1 LGPITAAWE
10 RVSLRAKLTALSVGL
25 IGLLLIV
32 SSAGT
37 VALLRTY
44 LQQNTDTLLTATAAS
59 LRSELPASLEA
70 KIAAGQLT
78 LPSLPSDY
86 YIAVLDAN
94 GAQLLGLVSATGG
107 SRDVPNFSS
116 LSLDVV
122 AATGGVPFE
131 INLEMRSGGQSW
143 RVVAVPL
150 TRGFGS
156 VVVALPTET
165 NSRILAEYAVIGA
178 RFGVFL
184 LLLSG
189 LSIWLTIS
197 SALRPLQE
205 VERTARAVR
214 AGDFSKRL
222 VERPARTE
230 IGRLNRALN
239 SMLEGVEGAFKRR
252 DKTLNQMRRFLSDA
266 SHELRTPL
274 VTVRGYA
281 ELYRMGAIKKPAD
294 VAEAMARI
302 ESEAI
307 RMSGLVDS
315 LLTLTRLDELSG
327 LELDQ
332 VDLVSLAENA
342 ARDASVANPGVDFEV
357 TSSQEAV
364 AVNAD
369 PDKLRQV
376 LTNLLEN
383 AARFSPQRAKVEI
396 QITQLNAVSGQT
408 PSPIT
413 GAKPLHA
420 EVRVID
426 HGEGI
431 PRELHDR
438 VFERFFRADTSRNRE
453 TGGSGLGLSIVKS
466 IVVAHGG
473 EIFIEQTPGG
483 GATFVFRLPELPPT
497 DLSTTELSQVS

>member
-1 LGPITAAWE
+1 MGPISTAWE

-25 IGLLLIV
+25 IGLLLVV
-32 SSAGT
+32 SSTGT

-59 LRSELPASLEA
+59 LRSENPLRLEA
-70 KIAAGQLT
+70 KIAAGQLS

-86 YIAVLDAN
+86 FIAVLDPN
-94 GAQLLGLVSATGG
+94 GNQLLGLVSATGG
-107 SRDVPNFSS
+107 PRDVPNFSS

-122 AATGGVPFE
+122 VATAGTPFE
-131 INLEMRSGGQSW
+131 ISLETNDDEQSW

-150 TRGFGS
+150 TASFGS
-156 VVVALPTET
+156 VVVALPTDT
-165 NSRILAEYAVIGA
+165 NARILAEYAIIGA

-184 LLLSG
+184 LILSG

-197 SALRPLQE
+197 SAFRPLKE

-222 VERPARTE
+222 VERPEKTE

-239 SMLEGVEGAFKRR
+239 SMLDGVEGAFTRR
-252 DKTLNQMRRFLSDA
+252 DKTLNQMRRFLADA

-302 ESEAI
+302 ESEAV

-315 LLTLTRLDELSG
+315 LLTLTRLDELAG
-327 LELDQ
+327 LDLES
-332 VDLVSLAENA
+332 VDLLALAQNA
-342 ARDASVANPGVDFEV
+342 ARDAEVANPGVRY
-357 TSSQEAV
+357 AV
-364 AVNAD
+364 KESEPGQTIRAD
-369 PDKLRQV
+369 ADKLRQV
-376 LTNLLEN
+376 FTNLLGN
-383 AARFSPQRAKVEI
+383 AGRFSPSDSTVEVTLGPSQKGAAETPQVEI
-396 QITQLNAVSGQT
+396 RVS
-408 PSPIT
+408 
-413 GAKPLHA
+413 
-420 EVRVID
+420 D

-431 PRELHDR
+431 PRELRDR
-438 VFERFFRADTSRNRE
+438 VFERFFRADTSRNRD

-466 IVVAHGG
+466 IVLAHGG
-473 EIFIEQTPGG
+473 QIWVEETPGG
-483 GATFVFRLPELPPT
+483 GATFVLLLPTEPPT
-497 DLSTTELSQVS
+497 TLNTSELSQVS

>member
-1 LGPITAAWE
+1 MGPIAIAWE

-25 IGLLLIV
+25 IGLLLVV
-32 SSAGT
+32 SSTGT

-44 LQQNTDTLLTATAAS
+44 LQQNTDNLLTATAVS
-59 LRSELPASLEA
+59 LRSENPLRLEA
-70 KIAAGQLT
+70 KIAAGQLA

-86 YIAVLDAN
+86 FIAVLDPN
-94 GAQLLGLVSATGG
+94 GNQLIGLVSSTGG
-107 SRDVPNFSS
+107 PRGVPNFSS

-122 AATGGVPFE
+122 AATNGTPFE
-131 INLEMRSGGQSW
+131 ISLEAAEGEQSW

-150 TRGFGS
+150 TSSFGS
-156 VVVALPTET
+156 VVVALPTDT
-165 NSRILAEYAVIGA
+165 NSRILAEYAIIGA

-184 LLLSG
+184 LILSG

-197 SALRPLQE
+197 SAFRPLKE

-222 VERPARTE
+222 VERPEQTE

-252 DKTLNQMRRFLSDA
+252 DRTLNQMRRFLADA

-302 ESEAI
+302 ESEAV

-327 LELDQ
+327 LVLES
-332 VDLVSLAENA
+332 VDLVSLAQNA
-342 ARDASVANPGVDFEV
+342 ARDAEVANPGVSYTV
-357 TSSQEAV
+357 SAATPALKIR
-364 AVNAD
+364 AD
-369 PDKLRQV
+369 ADKLRQV
-376 LTNLLEN
+376 LTNLLSN
-383 AARFSPQRAKVEI
+383 AGRFSPAQAKVEI
-396 QITQLNAVSGQT
+396 SLVEASAEAGWK
-408 PSPIT
+408 PF
-413 GAKPLHA
+413 GA
-420 EVRVID
+420 EIRVVD

-431 PRELHDR
+431 PAELRER

-466 IVVAHGG
+466 IVLAHGG
-473 EIFIEQTPGG
+473 QITIEKTPGG
-483 GATFVFRLPELPPT
+483 GATFVLRLPDEPPT
-497 DLSTTELSQVS
+497 TADTTELSQIS